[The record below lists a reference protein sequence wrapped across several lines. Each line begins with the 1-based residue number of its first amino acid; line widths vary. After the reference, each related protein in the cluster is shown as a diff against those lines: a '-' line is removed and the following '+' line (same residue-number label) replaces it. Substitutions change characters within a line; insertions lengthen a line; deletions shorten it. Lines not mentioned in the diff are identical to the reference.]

1 MNEIEAAGA
10 AGGRTK
16 LPDFPNDQI
25 FLERNQ
31 NERVPVLGAAFSLL
45 GEEIWGMIDIASCRR
60 RYKFGHLENLVIW
73 FWPRKPRYLPG

>member
-1 MNEIEAAGA
+1 
-10 AGGRTK
+10 
-16 LPDFPNDQI
+16 
-25 FLERNQ
+25 
-31 NERVPVLGAAFSLL
+31 VLGAAFSLL